1 MANYKI
7 LVIGHG
13 EETEDMFTCLD
24 DSFELMTSSN
34 MYSDMN
40 THIKYFKPDFFVY
53 IISDDQT
60 EDDMIDIFNYKMSSL
75 SANIVFIIAGKDHK
89 IAEFKRKFGSA
100 AQLEVS
106 WPFEP
111 YGLKDSLTKLGNENF
126 GRSSG
131 SSGGDDEDDGI
142 QAEMDSLKNSSRRK
156 HVLVIDDSPIMLKL
170 VKEKLKDKY
179 DVATAI
185 SGQIAYKYLEKND
198 TDFVLLDYEMPGEN
212 GIEVFAKLRENPKT
226 KRTPIAFLTAISER
240 DKITEVLKLKP
251 QGYVLKPI
259 DQEKL
264 LSTIK
269 EFIGE

>member
-60 EDDMIDIFNYKMSSL
+60 EDDMLDIFNYKMSSL
-75 SANIVFIIAGKDHK
+75 SANIIFCVAGKDDK
-89 IAEFKRKFGSA
+89 IAEFKRKCGSA
-100 AQLEVS
+100 AQLEIS
-106 WPFEP
+106 WPYEP
-111 YGLKDSLTKLGNENF
+111 GVLKDSLLALGKENK
-126 GRSSG
+126 GYAPDELRE
-131 SSGGDDEDDGI
+131 DDEIDFEKEL
-142 QAEMDSLKNSSRRK
+142 AEVKSSSRRK

-185 SGQIAYKYLEKND
+185 SGQVAYKYLEKND

-226 KRTPIAFLTAISER
+226 KRTPIAFLTAISDR